1 MEHSTE
7 ILYNNTGVFCTPAHH
22 FGSDALL
29 LARFCEPKR
38 GQTAADLCSGCGI
51 VALEWHD
58 RGHRGPCAA
67 IELQPDGSELLRAA
81 LEAQNIDHIVPICAD
96 LRTFRAVDGPFQ
108 AGTLDVCA
116 CNPPY
121 FTAGP
126 QSPSEARATA
136 RHETT
141 CTLEDVAACAFR
153 LLKEGGKLALCHRPE
168 RLAEVLAVLRAYR
181 LEPKRLAF
189 VKNTADGAPWLF
201 LVEAQKN
208 RRTGLKLEPDV
219 LISAGAALYGP
230 QAEAR

>member
-7 ILYNNTGVFCTPAHH
+7 VLYNRTKVYCTPAHR

-38 GQTAADLCSGCGI
+38 SQTAADLCSGCGI

-67 IELQPDGSELLRAA
+67 LPSGWSSS
-81 LEAQNIDHIVPICAD
+81 AD
-96 LRTFRAVDGPFQ
+96 LRTFRQGEGSF
-108 AGTLDVCA
+108 DVCA

-126 QSPSEARATA
+126 QSQNAAHALA
-136 RHETT
+136 RHENT
-141 CTLEDVAACAFR
+141 CTLDDVCACAFH
-153 LLKEGGKLALCHRPE
+153 LLKDGGRLALCHRPE
-168 RLAEVLAVLRAYR
+168 RLAEVLDVLRAHR

-189 VKNTADGAPWLF
+189 VKNRADAAPWLF

-208 RRTGLKLEPDV
+208 RKTGLRVEPDV
-219 LISAGAALYGP
+219 LISAGAALYG
-230 QAEAR
+230 R